1 MNTLHVHPQPVRVPT
16 RAPDPRAKTINR
28 ALSVPTTASARK
40 MCTGKYVHIAPE
52 MPREPKIV
60 VVRGGEDEQPARR
73 DGKQH
78 AVNAGA
84 VHGRG
89 CGSSVGARTSEVSEA
104 AQCAG

>member
-1 MNTLHVHPQPVRVPT
+1 MGTRSPYGSQLEPRTLPST
-16 RAPDPRAKTINR
+16 RAESMRR
-28 ALSVPTTASARK
+28 ALSVPTLASARNV
-40 MCTGKYVHIAPE
+40 CAGKYVHGAPE

-60 VVRGGEDEQPARR
+60 VVRGGEDEQPARQ

>member
-1 MNTLHVHPQPVRVPT
+1 MGTRSPYGSQLEPRTLPST
-16 RAPDPRAKTINR
+16 RAKSTRR
-28 ALSVPTTASARK
+28 ALSAPTLASARK
-40 MCTGKYVHIAPE
+40 VCAGKCVHDAPE

-78 AVNAGA
+78 VVNAGA